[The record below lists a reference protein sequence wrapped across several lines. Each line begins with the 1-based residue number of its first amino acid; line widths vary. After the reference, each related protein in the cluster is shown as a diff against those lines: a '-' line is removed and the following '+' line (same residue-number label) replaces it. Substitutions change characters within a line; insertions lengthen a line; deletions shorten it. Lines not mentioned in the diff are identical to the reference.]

1 MTYPRSLGPTVRN
14 RYFVLS
20 DTVLFTVATALAFTL
35 RFEGFDWPDVYRRTA
50 LVYLVSS
57 VPLRLFICYH
67 AGIYKRLWRHASV
80 FEVERLIV
88 AVSAFGVACLLI
100 GALILPGFRLV
111 PVRVPLSVLF
121 LDVLLSAV
129 FVTLPRLGV
138 RLLTRRRQRRSPA
151 HSERVI
157 IVGAGAAGEL
167 IVKELLG
174 HPQIGLQPVGFVDD
188 DPRKHGHRMLDLP
201 VLGALKDLTRLIDEL
216 AAQEVI
222 IAMPRAPGKAVR
234 EVVDAAHAAGAR
246 ARTVPGMFDILSGRV
261 SVTALRE
268 VQIEDLLRR

>member
-1 MTYPRSLGPTVRN
+1 M
-14 RYFVLS
+14 
-20 DTVLFTVATALAFTL
+20 
-35 RFEGFDWPDVYRRTA
+35 
-50 LVYLVSS
+50 
-57 VPLRLFICYH
+57 
-67 AGIYKRLWRHASV
+67 
-80 FEVERLIV
+80 
-88 AVSAFGVACLLI
+88 
-100 GALILPGFRLV
+100 
-111 PVRVPLSVLF
+111 
-121 LDVLLSAV
+121 
-129 FVTLPRLGV
+129 
-138 RLLTRRRQRRSPA
+138 
-151 HSERVI
+151 I

-167 IVKELLG
+167 IGKELLG

-222 IAMPRAPGKAVR
+222 IAMPRAPGKVVR

-268 VQIEDLLRR
+268 VQIEDLLRREPIITDLAQVRELATGETVLVTGAGGSIGSELCRQLARLEPARIILLGHGENSIFDILPRAGSPRAQRHLRAGDRRRPRPAAHAARVPELLPVCGLPCRGAQACAAHGDEQRRSGDQQRAGHAQRRGARRRSTGRSTSS